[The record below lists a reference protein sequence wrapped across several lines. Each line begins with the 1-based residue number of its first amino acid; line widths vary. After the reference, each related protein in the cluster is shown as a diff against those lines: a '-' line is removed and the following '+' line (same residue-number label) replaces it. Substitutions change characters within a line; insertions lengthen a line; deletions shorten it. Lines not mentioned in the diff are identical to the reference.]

1 MARFDVYPNPG
12 AYANTTP
19 YLLDVQSEL
28 LDGLDS
34 RMVIPMRNLMDF
46 AKVKLPTRL
55 TPVLAVNGQEFLL
68 ETPKMAA
75 VPKRIL
81 KDAVASLSAEQ
92 ARITGALDFLFQG
105 Y

>member
-12 AYANTTP
+12 LHATSTP

-34 RMVIPMRNLMDF
+34 RMVIPLRSLQHF
-46 AKVKLPTRL
+46 PAVKLPSRL
-55 TPVLAVNGQEFLL
+55 TPTLTIDGQAYLL
-68 ETPKMAA
+68 ETPKMGA
-75 VPKRIL
+75 VPARVL
-81 KDAVASLSAEQ
+81 KTPTTSLAQEQ
-92 ARITGALDFLFQG
+92 ACITAALDFLFQG

>member
-12 AYANTTP
+12 QHSVSTP

-34 RMVIPMRNLMDF
+34 RMVVPLRSLQHFPVVKVPSRLMP
-46 AKVKLPTRL
+46 LL
-55 TPVLAVNGQEFLL
+55 GIGGQEYLL
-68 ETPKMAA
+68 ETPKMGA
-75 VPKRIL
+75 VPSRVL
-81 KDAVASLSAEQ
+81 KTPVASLAEEQ
-92 ARITGALDFLFQG
+92 ARITAALDFLFQG